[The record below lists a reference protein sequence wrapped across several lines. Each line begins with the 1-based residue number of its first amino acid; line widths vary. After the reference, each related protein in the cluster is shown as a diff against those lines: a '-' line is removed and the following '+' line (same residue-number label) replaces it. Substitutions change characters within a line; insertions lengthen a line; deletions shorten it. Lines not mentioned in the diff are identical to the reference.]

1 MQKGVWWRLM
11 WATRRDKLARTMRLY
26 NHTPKHLNKNKLK
39 NRLIYDE
46 FVTSAIKY
54 DNEVNWSWIYRRI
67 KGVK

>member
-1 MQKGVWWRLM
+1 M
-11 WATRRDKLARTMRLY
+11 WTTGRDKLARTMRLY
-26 NHTPKHLNKNKLK
+26 NHTPNKNKLK

>member
-1 MQKGVWWRLM
+1 M

-26 NHTPKHLNKNKLK
+26 NHTPYYLSKNKLRQ
-39 NRLIYDE
+39 RLIYDE
-46 FVTSAIKY
+46 FVTPAISY